1 MAYLAI
7 LVYFS
12 FSTIVSSI
20 DSLYFLGDFWSV
32 LIWIKIHIFAQIQ
45 IIMPGMVCHARLFTI
60 YSCLVHKIF
69 TFKSGRLFLIL
80 RNWGEVHVF
89 HCRVCTVAYKKPP
102 KPCGSRGLSG
112 GRYRTWTCDLPH
124 VNAKG
129 HFFTIFFGYFYLFL
143 LRNDWFPTL
152 FAIGVSVYSTSVCG

>member
-89 HCRVCTVAYKKPP
+89 HCRVCTRVCTVAYKKPP

-112 GRYRTWTCDLPH
+112 GRYRTWKRLLIFHNVLQNPVAVEISAFSASQHYIAEHGQTP
-124 VNAKG
+124 V
-129 HFFTIFFGYFYLFL
+129 FT
-143 LRNDWFPTL
+143 
-152 FAIGVSVYSTSVCG
+152 

>member
-89 HCRVCTVAYKKPP
+89 HCRVCTRVCTVAYKKPP
-102 KPCGSRGLSG
+102 KPCGSRGLSVFHWQK
-112 GRYRTWTCDLPH
+112 RCAKETLYR
-124 VNAKG
+124 KG
-129 HFFTIFFGYFYLFL
+129 FNLETASLNLSGQSQILCKVH
-143 LRNDWFPTL
+143 
-152 FAIGVSVYSTSVCG
+152 IGWE